1 MWRISADLRC
11 FSVDLLLNNYMHKL
25 LAIAHNTFKETIR
38 DRILYN
44 ILIFSILLIA
54 FSHFLIALDIGG
66 DEKIV
71 VDLSLACISIFGV
84 LIAIF
89 IGIGLVY
96 KEIEKRTIYTIL
108 SKPVS
113 RPVFLLG
120 KYLGLLMTLLVNVAI
135 MTAVMYAVLAFT
147 RRGIDLSI
155 LKAVFLIY
163 IELMLITAIS
173 FFFSSF
179 TTPTMAAIFSLSFFI
194 IGHVT
199 ETLEVLGQKSGVA
212 SVKYLTSGIYHVLPD
227 LNYFN
232 IRAEIVHSLPVTI
245 KQIWF
250 SAMYGVFYIA
260 IFYFLAIMIFS
271 RKDFK

>member
-1 MWRISADLRC
+1 M
-11 FSVDLLLNNYMHKL
+11 YKL
-25 LAIAHNTFKETIR
+25 LAIALNTFKETIR

-44 ILIFSILLIA
+44 ILIFSILLIG
-54 FSHFLIALDIGG
+54 FSYFLISLDIVG

-108 SKPVS
+108 SKPIS

-120 KYLGLLMTLLVNVAI
+120 KYLGLLITLLVNVLI

-155 LKAVFLIY
+155 MKAVFLIY
-163 IELMLITAIS
+163 VELMLITAIS
-173 FFFSSF
+173 LFFSSF
-179 TTPTMAAIFSLSFFI
+179 TTPTLSAIFSLSFFV

-212 SVKYLTSGIYHVLPD
+212 SVRYFTSAIYHVLPN

-232 IRAEIVHSLPVTI
+232 IRAEIVHSLPISI

-250 SAMYGVFYIA
+250 STVSGIFYIA
-260 IFYFLAIMIFS
+260 IFYILAIMIFS

>member
-1 MWRISADLRC
+1 M
-11 FSVDLLLNNYMHKL
+11 YKL

-44 ILIFSILLIA
+44 ILVFSILLIA
-54 FSHFLIALDIGG
+54 FSYFLISLDIVG
-66 DEKIV
+66 DDKIV

-120 KYLGLLMTLLVNVAI
+120 KYLGLLITLLANVVI

-147 RRGIDLSI
+147 RRGVDLSI

-179 TTPTMAAIFSLSFFI
+179 TTPTLSAIFSLSFFV

-199 ETLEVLGQKSGVA
+199 ENLEALGQKSEVA
-212 SVKYLTSGIYHVLPD
+212 SVRHLISAIYHVIPD
-227 LNYFN
+227 FNYFN
-232 IRAEIVHSLPVTI
+232 IRPEIVHSLPVSI

-250 SAMYGVFYIA
+250 SSMYGLFYIA
-260 IFYFLAIMIFS
+260 IFYILAIMIFS